1 MKTKLYEFTVFL
13 QFPKTAESYV
23 HRSGRSAR
31 GGASG
36 EAIVLLS
43 GADYPSYKKVLN
55 TLKKNDL
62 DSFDRSPPPKAIS
75 GTSYNMSH
83 TPGCLKNI
91 NYSQKI
97 LDTRII
103 FRSS

>member
-1 MKTKLYEFTVFL
+1 MSKNNPYDSFILFL

-75 GTSYNMSH
+75 G
-83 TPGCLKNI
+83 K
-91 NYSQKI
+91 
-97 LDTRII
+97 
-103 FRSS
+103 F

>member
-1 MKTKLYEFTVFL
+1 MSKNNPYVSFILFL

-75 GTSYNMSH
+75 GKFLIQLMV
-83 TPGCLKNI
+83 
-91 NYSQKI
+91 QKHK
-97 LDTRII
+97 
-103 FRSS
+103 